1 MNKITNRNFYKLSI
15 FVYLLCLFGIVLSF
29 ERAYPLTLDE
39 AINLAKENL
48 PYYKASLLKVKSTEE
63 LYKASM
69 SPYLPTLD
77 LSTSKEYT
85 FTSYDNLENQIYDF
99 TLSYTLF
106 DGGKRSAD
114 RKISLYNINI
124 NTEELRKTLLDL
136 EYEVKSAFYNVIAK
150 KESLEQRKI
159 QLKDAEKDFEVAD
172 GRYKLGVAKL
182 SDTLQASV
190 RLEQAKFNVVEA
202 EGEYR
207 KALSELNSIIGKSLE
222 SEHEIIEQPVAEFKE
237 IDFTKLY
244 ETTLN
249 RPEIKQAEYS
259 VMVSEENKRIETSPF
274 YPKITLLTSYT
285 KIAGDKKSYLFG
297 EEKNAVIKAT
307 WNLFELGKF
316 FKRRASEYDIKL
328 ANENLNEFKRRYVL
342 ETFKTYE
349 DYITAYKNL
358 IVAKEQLKSAE
369 FNYSQA
375 LGEYKVGKAD
385 ILSLVQ
391 SEIFLSN
398 AREQLV
404 NSKLKFMLSKAML
417 ERVLGIEKIETLNP
431 K

>member
-1 MNKITNRNFYKLSI
+1 
-15 FVYLLCLFGIVLSF
+15 
-29 ERAYPLTLDE
+29 
-39 AINLAKENL
+39 
-48 PYYKASLLKVKSTEE
+48 
-63 LYKASM
+63 M

-417 ERVLGIEKIETLNP
+417 ERALGIEKIETLNP